1 MRFYMPE
8 FNLPKLEK
16 LVNRLKRKTNIQ
28 FQVFD
33 NTRRQTSVTIDGERY
48 PYTEIEVELDLNYR
62 VGDYQLVA

>member
-48 PYTEIEVELDLNYR
+48 PYTEI
-62 VGDYQLVA
+62 